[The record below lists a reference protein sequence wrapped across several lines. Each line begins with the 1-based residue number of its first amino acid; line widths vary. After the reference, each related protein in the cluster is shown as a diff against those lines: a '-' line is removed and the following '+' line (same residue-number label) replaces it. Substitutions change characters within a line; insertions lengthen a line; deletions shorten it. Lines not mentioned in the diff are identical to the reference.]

1 MATLTRDQI
10 IDTIRDE
17 LKRQQRDRKVSLVPV
32 ETPDKFDVIGVIDVH
47 ALADAIARELP
58 S

>member
-1 MATLTRDQI
+1 MSRDDL
-10 IDTIRDE
+10 IDIIRDE

-32 ETPDKFDVIGVIDVH
+32 ETPDKFDVIGIIDVH